1 MIRARGTPVFGS
13 RSFCASAKYETV
25 LPSAFRRLVS
35 RRYMPLHDNQQLQPP
50 QAITAETCA
59 YTIST
64 LTPPSPTD
72 LQGKRLPSPVQ
83 MPTNCGTPVEQGWPI
98 ATGIVEGACRHLVKD
113 RMDITGA
120 RWGLA
125 GAESILKLR
134 AIIANGDYQEY
145 WRFHLAQERHHLHE
159 ARYRDH
165 AIPTA

>member
-25 LPSAFRRLVS
+25 LPSAFRRWLS
-35 RRYMPLHDNQQLQPP
+35 RRYMPPHDYRQLQPP

-83 MPTNCGTPVEQGWPI
+83 MPTNCGTPV
-98 ATGIVEGACRHLVKD
+98 CD
-113 RMDITGA
+113 RGRPRSGLFSASVGRLLEAGHVVLRDYVRVA
-120 RWGLA
+120 RTQPALA
-125 GAESILKLR
+125 GR
-134 AIIANGDYQEY
+134 V
-145 WRFHLAQERHHLHE
+145 
-159 ARYRDH
+159 
-165 AIPTA
+165 